1 MMCAEEVFEIAKKI
15 KMPVYMYDTDSALFW
30 LSRFAKAAETP
41 SPEERECFGKPARYW
56 YDAFQIAEGLRAD
69 AERRVQ
75 ENRRDAGRFRW
86 LLHQP
91 APEQDSLLRPPIP
104 PELLEEPGKW
114 PDLVR
119 AAIDARLEPQERSTP
134 E

>member
-41 SPEERECFGKPARYW
+41 SPEATAITGKKSRPLYSPSRSLAVDDQHIYIFHNGLW
-56 YDAFQIAEGLRAD
+56 YHFSPKGWEVPDP
-69 AERRVQ
+69 
-75 ENRRDAGRFRW
+75 
-86 LLHQP
+86 QP
-91 APEQDSLLRPPIP
+91 QN
-104 PELLEEPGKW
+104 
-114 PDLVR
+114 
-119 AAIDARLEPQERSTP
+119 RST